1 MKDKEMQEHLIKI
14 LNRFSMRTDLVNELF
29 IDVDEYTFRSDVSEE
44 DMWSYYISVC
54 KELKIRDRIIRSH
67 GMDSGK
73 ASAKKIGGHNDETFF
88 EQFGLEVQKGNNK
101 TDLRLNGQPY
111 ASLKGGKK
119 IQWGMHVIN
128 NLPVRFQKLFSK
140 WISTYQKNSL
150 YLEKR
155 SEYANEIVNLLNDKS
170 TRKDFINYY
179 FRKDENIPFLIVKD
193 VKNGIYN
200 RIIYLDLI
208 NVLVDNLEFYITKD
222 KVKINARIDIGEKQ
236 KRSFFD
242 IEPRSDNNYPILMH
256 GLSERV
262 IKVIKYY
269 SIDVKETY
277 QQDTN

>member
-1 MKDKEMQEHLIKI
+1 MKNIE
-14 LNRFSMRTDLVNELF
+14 MRTHLF
-29 IDVDEYTFRSDVSEE
+29 HILTSRPLSKYLLGTEIDNDTYDFYQHIDEETQWEK
-44 DMWSYYISVC
+44 YIWVC
-54 KELKIRDRIIRSH
+54 KELKIKDRIMRSH
-67 GMDSGK
+67 GMDSEK

-101 TDLRLNGQPY
+101 TDLRLNGLPY
-111 ASLKGGKK
+111 ASLKGGVK

-128 NLPVRFQKLFSK
+128 KLPERFQKLFSK
-140 WISTYQKNSL
+140 WISTYGKNSL
-150 YLEKR
+150 YLKER
-155 SEYANEIVNLLNDKS
+155 TEYAKEIVNLLSNKE
-170 TRKDFINYY
+170 TRKDLINYY

-193 VKNGIYN
+193 VKNSIYY
-200 RIIYLDLI
+200 RIVYFDLI

-222 KVKINARIDIGEKQ
+222 KVKINARINIGEKQ

-269 SIDVKETY
+269 KIDVKEIY
-277 QQDTN
+277 KQNPH